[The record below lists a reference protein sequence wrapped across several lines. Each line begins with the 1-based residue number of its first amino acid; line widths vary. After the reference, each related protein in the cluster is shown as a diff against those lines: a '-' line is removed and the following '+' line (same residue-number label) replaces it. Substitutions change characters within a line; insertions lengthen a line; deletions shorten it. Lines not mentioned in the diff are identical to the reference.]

1 MAAGVLDR
9 VPVDQINERAAAMRP
24 GRFALTLIAAPLIAL
39 GWLTAVGFA
48 WAWKGGRWVTA
59 AFLVGWT
66 TAHGPTKSQQI
77 AAQKATIEAQ
87 AMRLSRFEG

>member
-9 VPVDQINERAAAMRP
+9 VPVDEINARAASMRP

-48 WAWKGGRWVTA
+48 WLWKSGRWVTA
-59 AFLVGWT
+59 AFLVGWGR
-66 TAHGPTKSQQI
+66 AHGPTKGQQI
-77 AAQKATIEAQ
+77 TQLKATIADQ
-87 AMRLSRFEG
+87 DMRLSRFSG